1 MNKKLILCCCAGAA
15 ILTACTGKKQ
25 PASPATETDILY
37 MLVGSYGPAD
47 QEGIKVY
54 KFNQETGKG
63 QYVSGLK
70 GISNPSYQTISKDG
84 KRVYSVGE
92 DDGGTACANALTFDA
107 TTGTLTLVNSQPTQG
122 AAPCHIALSPEED
135 YIVTANYNG
144 SNITLFPL
152 DAEGRLK
159 PGKNIGFDGHGA
171 DKERQAQPHL
181 HFVYFTP
188 DNKYLLANDLGTDR
202 IHRFPLNDRQKGSD
216 TPLVDE
222 SRASNILLA
231 PGSGPRHTEFSADGR
246 FAYLITELSGE
257 VMAFTYNGDSLTLM
271 QTIQADTLDARGSAD
286 IHLSPDGRH
295 LYASNRLK
303 GDGLAIFQ
311 INGEDGTLTK
321 VGYQPTGIHPRN
333 FVLTPNGKYV
343 LVACRDTNEIQVFAR
358 DASTGLLIDTGQS
371 IKTTKPVCLK
381 FIKM

>member
-1 MNKKLILCCCAGAA
+1 MNKKLILCCAGAA

-25 PASPATETDILY
+25 PASPATETDTLY
-37 MLVGSYGPAD
+37 MLVGSYGPTD

-70 GISNPSYQTISKDG
+70 GISNPSYQTVSVDG

-107 TTGTLTLVNSQPTQG
+107 TTGILTLVNSQPTQG

-135 YIVTANYNG
+135 YVVTANYNG

-159 PGKNIGFDGHGA
+159 PGKNIGFDG

-222 SRASNILLA
+222 SSASDILLA

-257 VMAFTYNGDSLTLM
+257 VMAFTYNGDSLTWM

-311 INGEDGTLTK
+311 INGEGGTLTK
-321 VGYQPTGIHPRN
+321 IGYQPTGIHPRN
-333 FVLTPNGKYV
+333 FIITPNGKYV

-358 DASTGLLIDTGQS
+358 DASTGLLTDTGQS